1 MNKKEKIQDF
11 EVGTNVNCR
20 IKKIFKND
28 KNQQKIIVELEDSNL
43 TGLLEENQ
51 QSDKGKIKT
60 SLKEKQK
67 IKM

>member
-1 MNKKEKIQDF
+1 
-11 EVGTNVNCR
+11 
-20 IKKIFKND
+20 
-28 KNQQKIIVELEDSNL
+28 VELEDSNL